1 MKTIFIEDK
10 KHIDEIIRS
19 CDICNLGVV
28 DSEGK
33 PYVVPM
39 NFGYHDDHIYMHGA
53 DVGKLIDSIKVNP
66 EVCITF
72 CTPVKL
78 AFQDEHVACS
88 YRMKGKS
95 VVARGKIE
103 FIVDS
108 RKKVDALN
116 ILMAQ
121 YTDRKFTYNSP
132 AIKNVEIYRLKP
144 EELTAKEFGAPHDNN
159 FPWRIE
165 RDRKK
170 SMKDL

>member
-10 KHIDEIIRS
+10 NQIDEIIRS

-28 DSEGK
+28 DTDGK

-39 NFGYHDDHIYMHGA
+39 NFGYHNDYIYLHGA
-53 DVGKLIDSIKVNP
+53 DFGKLIDSLKANP

-72 CTPVKL
+72 CTPTEL
-78 AFQDEHVACS
+78 AYQDAHVACS

-95 VVARGKIE
+95 VVARGKME
-103 FIVDS
+103 FITEYD
-108 RKKVDALN
+108 KKVDALN
-116 ILMAQ
+116 LLMAQ
-121 YTDRKFTYNSP
+121 YTDREFKYNSP
-132 AIKNVEIYRLKP
+132 AVKNVEVYQLKP
-144 EELTAKEFGAPHDNN
+144 EELTAKEFGAPHGNN
-159 FPWRIE
+159 FPWQIE